1 MRARVAG
8 FTSVVCALAF
18 GSCWAIVSGS
28 RSSAPVSRPLPAGP
42 RRFPVDPGGGWPIL
56 PHVSPIPVHAQSLCL
71 GSRYEGRVSPE
82 KWGDPLPWF
91 QKPSKHKKKKHKKE
105 KEERSKDKKKSRRK
119 PLAGDGAAGPVENG
133 TLEEEPLP
141 VRAAPAPG
149 GPAA

>member
-1 MRARVAG
+1 M
-8 FTSVVCALAF
+8 
-18 GSCWAIVSGS
+18 
-28 RSSAPVSRPLPAGP
+28 
-42 RRFPVDPGGGWPIL
+42 
-56 PHVSPIPVHAQSLCL
+56 
-71 GSRYEGRVSPE
+71 SPE

-119 PLAGDGAAGPVENG
+119 PLAGDGAGPVENG

-149 GPAA
+149 GPAAQLWLSSPAVRVSGINSCHLGTPCPASLAVLVF